1 MNRIINKSRLS
12 ALHAIGAVAFTLVA
26 ISASAQD
33 TTTTHR
39 NPGVSQ
45 YEANLRNAQIVYV
58 EGNDLV
64 LKLENGKV
72 EHMIVPASE
81 KFIIDGKEVTV
92 KDLKSG
98 TRLTQ
103 SVVTTTTP
111 HYVKTVRVLKGKV
124 WHVNAPG
131 SLILTLPDGTNQLFK
146 VPSNAKFIINGKPMT
161 VFDLR
166 KGMKIEATIITDSE
180 HTVVEKTKTNFG
192 YTPAPALPR
201 MFDVLLI
208 QPAPMPAAPQATVTA
223 EHVDP
228 PAEVASTLP
237 GTASSLPLF
246 GLLGSLGI
254 VSSLGLGMARKF
266 AANKA

>member
-1 MNRIINKSRLS
+1 MNRTFSKSRLS
-12 ALHAIGAVAFTLVA
+12 ALRALGAVALTLVA
-26 ISASAQD
+26 VGASAQD

-45 YEANLRNAQIVYV
+45 YEANLRNAKIVYV

-81 KFIIDGKEVTV
+81 KFIIDGKEVSV
-92 KDLKSG
+92 NDLKAG
-98 TRLTQ
+98 TKLTQ
-103 SVVTTTTP
+103 TVVTTTTP

-146 VPSNAKFIINGKPMT
+146 VPANAKFIIDGKTMT

-166 KGMKIEATIITDSE
+166 KGMKIEATIVTDSE

-192 YTPAPALPR
+192 YTPPPALPR

-208 QPAPMPAAPQATVTA
+208 QPVPMPPAPEATVTA

-228 PAEVASTLP
+228 PTQVASTLP

-246 GLLGSLGI
+246 GLLGGLGV
-254 VSSLGLGMARKF
+254 VSSLGLGLARKF
-266 AANKA
+266 AAGKA